1 MVYWHKKRH
10 TDQGKRT
17 ESPEINP
24 RTYDQLIYDKGAKNI
39 QWRKDSPF
47 NKWCQ
52 ENWTATCKRM
62 KLENSLTPYTKINSK
77 WIKDLN
83 VRLETIKLLKENMGR
98 TLFDIKCSN
107 IFLDLPPKAKET
119 KTNN

>member
-39 QWRKDSPF
+39 QWRKRSFF
-47 NKWCQ
+47 NKRCWD
-52 ENWTATCKRM
+52 
-62 KLENSLTPYTKINSK
+62 
-77 WIKDLN
+77 KDLN
-83 VRLETIKLLKENMGR
+83 KRPETIKLLEENTG
-98 TLFDIKCSN
+98 
-107 IFLDLPPKAKET
+107 
-119 KTNN
+119 